1 MIGQWTTYRLVVAM
15 LVSAAMAGPAAAQQ
29 AFIEGL
35 PDVPLMPGL
44 AEDPERRLVFDKPS
58 GGIFEAVLTGPVN
71 TGAAVD
77 FYDRALTELGW
88 RAESGDADA
97 GSWTYQRNGDQLQLR
112 YLTTARGLEIRLFL
126 TTIDRRAAGH
136 AESRFFQIQDDG
148 DRSGRLRVGVP

>member
-1 MIGQWTTYRLVVAM
+1 MIGKWTTYPRLVLVAAM
-15 LVSAAMAGPAAAQQ
+15 LAAAAMAAPAVAQQ

-44 AEDPERRLVFDKPS
+44 AEDPDRRVVFDKPS

-97 GSWTYQRNGDQLQLR
+97 GSWTYERDGDQLQLR
-112 YLTTARGLEIRLFL
+112 YVTTARGLEIRLFL

-136 AESRFFQIQDDG
+136 ADSRFFQIQDDG
-148 DRSGRLRVGVP
+148 DR